1 MKWSRISNLLNL
13 VIYRLHPFRGSNI
26 NFFVCTQSEWFW
38 IDEPSNKIGEKT
50 LPQLPNKK
58 TMWNVYSSIRTLLW
72 RRCTGICFKFL
83 NYDHDGPVFIIG
95 NTETDAELVSGK
107 YTSCVRL
114 RVWDSLKSR
123 IVLFDG
129 DKNYLN
135 NKI

>member
-1 MKWSRISNLLNL
+1 
-13 VIYRLHPFRGSNI
+13 
-26 NFFVCTQSEWFW
+26 
-38 IDEPSNKIGEKT
+38 
-50 LPQLPNKK
+50 
-58 TMWNVYSSIRTLLW
+58 MWNVYSSIRTLLW

-95 NTETDAELVSGK
+95 NTKTDAELVSGK

-129 DKNYLN
+129 DKNYLFASDTRLVVL
-135 NKI
+135 IIRPQYDYSI